1 MAENSNNKET
11 PVKIKKS
18 YIDNY
23 SIKQFVGGKGAGHS
37 TSGLVDYYFNKN
49 KSGIDPS
56 LRNVGLIGMTTEL
69 ISNIAE
75 DGFNATSVLF
85 RETFPNRAEIPESI
99 YSHAAIFQLSN
110 IFSSAS
116 QCTFLLVMKESE
128 IIDVADVDNTTGKYS
143 LIINK
148 DLTIYVEEV
157 PYTLDYDICI
167 TCVKKR
173 IDDNQTEFLFTASY
187 MMDSYKNSVSDITI
201 PYIKVRKSI
210 NGYISLEL
218 KMHQCIR
225 QEIYEEIITNS
236 KINMPTIDVPFSGQ
250 LVGFDILYKPSN
262 KDDFT
267 VQLSKLLVYS
277 QPITTP
283 FCYYQLYDE
292 NTLRITFNNK
302 DSYFIPRFNSEIKI
316 ILYITNGV
324 GSNFDEYSG
333 DNIVI
338 DASSTNQKYNS
349 HFTLLAKPVTASK
362 GGTNRLTLDGLQALT
377 VEGYR
382 TALALTTEPDLSY
395 FFNNYQY
402 RYGDFYVK
410 FIKRRND
417 IYERIFGGYLV
428 MKNDDYIYK
437 TNTLDID
444 LNLYDMENPE
454 KNIYIIEPGTLFTY
468 RTVFNNDVKIKPTCD
483 CCYDVTIVNN
493 EYDNEIDEDTYLV
506 VSDDISEDRFNE
518 KTMIKLSD
526 AQAKLSNV
534 DIGNYIRI
542 TSICECSKD
551 SSIYNHDDTYVT
563 FYRDSEE
570 HGRYLQEYKNAVAQG
585 LNSIRVFDSDYIDTT
600 NIPEYLRNRAISYAE
615 YCQRMRK
622 INPDGDYDD
631 KKLIFDFSKDEL
643 SIMDNPMENK
653 FLFVNP
659 FLIRFRKNPNLLSLY
674 MTYINQTA
682 LFEILNIN
690 NNAYVQFAAYD
701 MKLERKFSGEKK
713 YTVTLNINSNINID
727 STHPPITQESINNK
741 NNVDKNDLRV
751 ILVLRDKTRTYCFVE
766 MYPVEFSV
774 TTTAIKYQTELY
786 TDDFITSDGKL
797 RIIDQGD
804 RLCGAVNMTGNDFI
818 FIPMEDVICEIH
830 TLYRNT
836 YNVDIQ
842 GLTPITDINMTNH
855 DFTPYMEHQLILNKL
870 NKLLTE
876 EELAEYESLSH
887 TFDYYLYTNKYTTEL
902 DPLTFMKPLNNI
914 RSNLYFE
921 DYMIKDVESNSYS
934 HDLMDIRLESVP
946 FIKWDLA
953 FDEERLTYFFK
964 SFNSQYNIINSIIME
979 RLRNETTVD
988 VKFYNTYG
996 KSANY
1001 IIGDNGESLD
1011 MINLR
1016 IKFDIWFI
1024 TGTDLLDAVKK
1035 VKLFI
1040 KSELENINEYG
1051 VNQLHISNLMRKIEQ
1066 NFSYVDHIRFR
1077 GINSYNSYYQS
1088 VRLRHTDLNEMDKL
1102 TRRKYVPE
1110 LLVVDLDD
1118 IIINDMYST
1127 DFVQ

>member
-11 PVKIKKS
+11 PIKIKKS

-37 TSGLVDYYFNKN
+37 TSGLVDYYFNKS
-49 KSGIDPS
+49 KSGIDVS

-69 ISNIAE
+69 ISNVAE

-110 IFSSAS
+110 VFSSAA

-128 IIDVADVDNTTGKYS
+128 IIEVADVDNTTGRYS
-143 LIINK
+143 LIIDK
-148 DLTIYVEEV
+148 DLTIYVEDI

-167 TCVKKR
+167 NCVKKR
-173 IDDNQTEFLFTASY
+173 NDNDIEFLFTASY
-187 MMDSYKNSVSDITI
+187 ITDSYKNSISEITI
-201 PYIKVRKSI
+201 PYIKVRRSI
-210 NGYISLEL
+210 DGYIALEL
-218 KMHQCIR
+218 KMHQCVR
-225 QEIYEEIITNS
+225 EEVYEEIITNS
-236 KINMPTIDVPFSGQ
+236 KINMPIIDIPFSGQ

-267 VQLSKLLVYS
+267 VQLTKLLVYS
-277 QPITTP
+277 QPITSP

-302 DSYFIPRFNSEIKI
+302 DSYFIPRFNSEIKV

-324 GSNFDEYSG
+324 SSNFDEYTG
-333 DNIVI
+333 DNVTI
-338 DASSTNQKYNS
+338 DATNTNQRYDS
-349 HFTLLAKPVTASK
+349 HFTMLAKPVTASK
-362 GGTNRLTLDGLQALT
+362 GGTNRLTLDSLQALT

-382 TALALTTEPDLSY
+382 TALALTTEPDLAY
-395 FFNNYQY
+395 FFNNYQH

-417 IYERIFGGYLV
+417 VYERIFGGFLV

-454 KNIYIIEPGTLFTY
+454 RNIYMIEPGTLFTY
-468 RTVFNNDVKIKPTCD
+468 RTVFNGDAEIKPTCE

-493 EYDNEIDEDTYLV
+493 QDDSNLDENTFLV
-506 VSDDISEDRFNE
+506 VDDNISDDEFDE

-526 AQAKLSNV
+526 AQSKLSTA
-534 DIGNYIRI
+534 DIGSYLRI
-542 TSICECSKD
+542 TNICECSKD
-551 SSIYNHDDTYVT
+551 SSIFDHDDIYVT
-563 FYRDSEE
+563 FYRDLEE
-570 HGRYLQEYKNAVAQG
+570 HERYMQEYRNAVAQG
-585 LNSIRVFDSDYIDTT
+585 LSSIRVFDSDYVDTSEVPDY
-600 NIPEYLRNRAISYAE
+600 IANRAISYAE

-622 INPDGDYDD
+622 RNPDGDYDD
-631 KKLIFDFSKDEL
+631 KKLVFDFTKKEL
-643 SIMDNPMENK
+643 AVMDNPTENK
-653 FLFVNP
+653 FLFINP

-674 MTYINQTA
+674 MTYINQTSI
-682 LFEILNIN
+682 FEILDIN
-690 NNAYVQFAAYD
+690 DEAYVQFAAYD

-713 YTVTLNINSNINID
+713 YTMTLNINSNINID
-727 STHPPITQESINNK
+727 PSHPPVKYVNDKTK
-741 NNVDKNDLRV
+741 VDQNDLRV
-751 ILVLRDKTRTYCFVE
+751 IMVLKDKLRPYCFVE
-766 MYPVEFSV
+766 MYPVEFSI
-774 TTTAIKYQTELY
+774 TTTAIKYQIELY

-797 RIIDQGD
+797 RIIQQGD

-818 FIPMEDVICEIH
+818 FIPMEDVTCEIH
-830 TLYRNT
+830 TLYRNI
-836 YNVDIQ
+836 YDSSIP
-842 GLTPITDINMTNH
+842 GLTPIEDDSMTKH
-855 DFTPYMEHQLILNKL
+855 DFTPYMERQFRLNTMNRIL
-870 NKLLTE
+870 TD
-876 EELAEYESLSH
+876 EELEEYEKLSH
-887 TFDYYLYTNKYTTEL
+887 TFDKYIFTNKYTTEL
-902 DPLTFMKPLNNI
+902 DPLTFMKPLNNV

-921 DYMIKDVESNSYS
+921 DYMIRDTETNSFK
-934 HDLMDIRLESVP
+934 HDLMDIRLENVP
-946 FIKWDLA
+946 FVKWDLA
-953 FDEERLTYFFK
+953 FDTERLTYFFK
-964 SFNSQYNIINSIIME
+964 SFMSQYDIINSIIME
-979 RLRNETTVD
+979 RLRNETIVD

-1001 IIGDNGESLD
+1001 IIGDNGEPLD
-1011 MINLR
+1011 MINLK
-1016 IKFDIWFI
+1016 IKFDIWFV
-1024 TGTDLLDAVKK
+1024 TGTDLIDAVRK